1 MGWWGRDP
9 AWISGLR
16 LHAPLLREMIYMC
29 LCLMLSTIM
38 PSYENSIIEPLYI
51 RGYRLIYYAIQLKG
65 IDSMLNIYYDVYGE
79 ERIKYNREYFMAYLI
94 YVVVIFVASLGSWSL
109 MF

>member
-1 MGWWGRDP
+1 MGLWGLRDP
-9 AWISGLR
+9 RKLLGPN
-16 LHAPLLREMIYMC
+16 APLIREMAFLC

-38 PSYENSIIEPLYI
+38 PPYERLIIEPLYI
-51 RGYRLIYYAIQLKG
+51 RGYRLIYYSIQLKG
-65 IDSMLNIYYDVYGE
+65 IDSMLNIYYGVYGE

-94 YVVVIFVASLGSWSL
+94 YLFVIFVSSLGSWSL